1 MAILAEIIMSD
12 SDPAAAA
19 TAGQDDTVTHPGDDS
34 NNTGQYN
41 AHVGISDIFTFS
53 VK

>member
-1 MAILAEIIMSD
+1 MSD

-34 NNTGQYN
+34 NQTGQ
-41 AHVGISDIFTFS
+41 
-53 VK
+53 